1 MVVSFSFDR
10 GQVDPAVT
18 VRTSPKQ
25 LDRFRLMP
33 SKCMSARV
41 RRGLGIGIRGYNQ
54 GGGVGFSCKVFYLE
68 TVAELALSSSLSVF
82 SDI

>member
-10 GQVDPAVT
+10 GQVDTAVT

-41 RRGLGIGIRGYNQ
+41 RRGLEIGIRGYNQ
-54 GGGVGFSCKVFYLE
+54 GGVGFSCKVFYLE